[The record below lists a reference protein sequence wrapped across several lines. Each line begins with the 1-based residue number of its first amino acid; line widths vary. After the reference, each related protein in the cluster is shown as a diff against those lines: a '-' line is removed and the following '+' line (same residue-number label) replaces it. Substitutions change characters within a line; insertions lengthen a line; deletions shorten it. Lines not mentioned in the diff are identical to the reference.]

1 MWGVRCHCKNYI
13 IKLSGMAEY
22 KTYKELDVWIK
33 SRAFV
38 KEIYLLTKDFPKDEL
53 FGLTSQMRRCAVS
66 IPSNIAEG
74 YGRQYKK
81 ETIQFFHI
89 ARGSLYEL
97 ETQLYIS
104 ADLTYLPEPKLV
116 LMILELEECRKL
128 LSGLIKYFESNSNL
142 K

>member
-1 MWGVRCHCKNYI
+1 MSKYR
-13 IKLSGMAEY
+13 
-22 KTYKELDVWIK
+22 TYKELDVWIK

-53 FGLTSQMRRCAVS
+53 YGLTSQMRRCAIS
-66 IPSNIAEG
+66 IPSNVAEG

-81 ETIQFFHI
+81 ETLQFFHI

-97 ETQLYIS
+97 ETQLYIAS
-104 ADLTYLPEPKLV
+104 DLTYLTEAKLTR
-116 LMILELEECRKL
+116 MILHLEECRKL
-128 LSGLIKYFESNSNL
+128 LGGLIKYFENNPNL

>member
-1 MWGVRCHCKNYI
+1 
-13 IKLSGMAEY
+13 MAEY

-53 FGLTSQMRRCAVS
+53 YGLTSQMRRSAVS
-66 IPSNIAEG
+66 VPSNIAEG

-81 ETIQFFHI
+81 ESIQFFHI

-97 ETQLYIS
+97 ETQLYI
-104 ADLTYLPEPKLV
+104 ATDLNYLPQIKLSQI
-116 LMILELEECRKL
+116 ILQLEECRKL
-128 LSGLIKYFESNSNL
+128 LSGLIKYFENNSNL